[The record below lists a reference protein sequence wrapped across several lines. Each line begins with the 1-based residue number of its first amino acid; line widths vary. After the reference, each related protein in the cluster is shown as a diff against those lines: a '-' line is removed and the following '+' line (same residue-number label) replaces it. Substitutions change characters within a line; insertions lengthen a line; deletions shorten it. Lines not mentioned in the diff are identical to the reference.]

1 VTRFRHFSR
10 AGIQSIC
17 VFCLL
22 VVATT
27 IGGTANS
34 VQPEPAAT
42 PQILAKDR
50 EKLKELRSTVM
61 QNPKGALQK
70 SRQLREQLEQRPE
83 TDARQITIAETL
95 RMDGDANIRLG
106 NADAA
111 EALLNKAEAR
121 IAGIRGTL
129 KVSADIKISQG
140 SLLTT
145 RGDPAGALEQFH
157 SAYDIYRRLG
167 DRRGQSVAL
176 QNIAALYTEANDNE
190 KAERYY
196 EQAGSI
202 YDSDVL
208 LSTYLHN
215 NRANVLLQLERYSDA
230 ETQYLSALKGARTL
244 KSQSL
249 IASIYD
255 NLARTGLESGNLAK
269 ASAYLNRAFAVA
281 PTVSD
286 PMLATRAR
294 LLLSQGRKQ
303 QAKQVIGRIF
313 GNRPPGEV
321 DSYYEQFVAYQ
332 VYAAVGDDTDALRHL
347 QIAKR
352 LNDEATQVASSTNA
366 ALAAARFDFQNQE
379 LRIAK
384 LKAEELRRN
393 VAFERSTARFQR
405 TLFASIGGATLVLI
419 IVLSFSLVTIGRSRN
434 RNREA
439 KLELADTNAALEKAL
454 AAKTEF
460 LATTSHEIRTPLN
473 GILGMTQVMLA
484 DRHLPGEL
492 RDRVGVIHGAGIT
505 MRALVDDILDVA
517 KMETGKLTIEHRPMD
532 LHAALREVAAVW
544 HDQARSRGLA
554 FALDIGDTP
563 RWIMGDSG
571 RLRQILFNLLANAIK
586 FTEQGRVALAAQAI
600 GIGGFDYLR
609 ITVTDTGIG
618 IPADKCEDIF
628 ESFKQVDGGTT
639 RKFGGTGLGLSICR
653 NLATAL
659 GGTIGVE
666 SEEGAGSRFI
676 VTLPLVLAEAPDVTD
691 TGEADCGTLLI
702 LERNPIARGMLRKL
716 LEGHGMHL
724 RFAGSAGE
732 MLAQIAA
739 RPPAQVL
746 LDAGSLADDEGQ
758 LFETIEEISHA
769 AHRIGVSITLLWKVP
784 NASARARMM
793 EAGIDDII
801 DKPIA
806 GPALVRRLF
815 GESDEQPEIQP
826 LVSRAT

>member
-1 VTRFRHFSR
+1 
-10 AGIQSIC
+10 
-17 VFCLL
+17 
-22 VVATT
+22 
-27 IGGTANS
+27 
-34 VQPEPAAT
+34 
-42 PQILAKDR
+42 
-50 EKLKELRSTVM
+50 TVM

-321 DSYYEQFVAYQ
+321 DSYY
-332 VYAAVGDDTDALRHL
+332 
-347 QIAKR
+347 
-352 LNDEATQVASSTNA
+352 
-366 ALAAARFDFQNQE
+366 
-379 LRIAK
+379 
-384 LKAEELRRN
+384 
-393 VAFERSTARFQR
+393 
-405 TLFASIGGATLVLI
+405 
-419 IVLSFSLVTIGRSRN
+419 
-434 RNREA
+434 
-439 KLELADTNAALEKAL
+439 
-454 AAKTEF
+454 
-460 LATTSHEIRTPLN
+460 
-473 GILGMTQVMLA
+473 
-484 DRHLPGEL
+484 
-492 RDRVGVIHGAGIT
+492 
-505 MRALVDDILDVA
+505 
-517 KMETGKLTIEHRPMD
+517 
-532 LHAALREVAAVW
+532 
-544 HDQARSRGLA
+544 
-554 FALDIGDTP
+554 
-563 RWIMGDSG
+563 
-571 RLRQILFNLLANAIK
+571 
-586 FTEQGRVALAAQAI
+586 
-600 GIGGFDYLR
+600 
-609 ITVTDTGIG
+609 
-618 IPADKCEDIF
+618 
-628 ESFKQVDGGTT
+628 
-639 RKFGGTGLGLSICR
+639 
-653 NLATAL
+653 
-659 GGTIGVE
+659 
-666 SEEGAGSRFI
+666 
-676 VTLPLVLAEAPDVTD
+676 
-691 TGEADCGTLLI
+691 
-702 LERNPIARGMLRKL
+702 
-716 LEGHGMHL
+716 
-724 RFAGSAGE
+724 
-732 MLAQIAA
+732 
-739 RPPAQVL
+739 
-746 LDAGSLADDEGQ
+746 
-758 LFETIEEISHA
+758 
-769 AHRIGVSITLLWKVP
+769 
-784 NASARARMM
+784 
-793 EAGIDDII
+793 
-801 DKPIA
+801 
-806 GPALVRRLF
+806 
-815 GESDEQPEIQP
+815 
-826 LVSRAT
+826 